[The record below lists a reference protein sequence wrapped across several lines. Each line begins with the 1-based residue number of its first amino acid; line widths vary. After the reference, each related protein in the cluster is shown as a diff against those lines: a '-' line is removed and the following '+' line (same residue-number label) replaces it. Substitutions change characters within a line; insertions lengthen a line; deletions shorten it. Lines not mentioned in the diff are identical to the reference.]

1 MPKLKIFSSYE
12 ELSDKAS
19 DAILACIRQKP
30 GALLCFA
37 AGDTPKLTLE
47 MAVEKI
53 RTQNIPTTSLAFVGL
68 DEWVGI
74 TPENEGSC
82 QFFFRKYWTEPLG
95 LKEEQFHFFNALS
108 TNLEQECRLMDAFI
122 RERGGI
128 DLILVGLGMNGHIGF
143 NEPGTDWSLH
153 AHVADLDPVTQQV
166 GQKYFR
172 EETNVAK
179 GISLGFAWLQSARRL
194 MLLVNGAKK
203 AAIVKEMLEGPVS
216 SQVPA
221 SILQTLSDAEILL
234 DQEASSLIQQLP
246 GHEME

>member
-1 MPKLKIFSSYE
+1 MPQIRMFRDYE
-12 ELSDKAS
+12 EMSAKAS
-19 DAILACIRQKP
+19 DNIVDCIRKKP

-108 TNLEQECRLMDAFI
+108 TNLEQECRLMVAFI

-153 AHVADLDPVTQQV
+153 AHVTDLDPVTQQV

-234 DQEASSLIQQLP
+234 DQEASALIHQLP
-246 GHEME
+246 GHEMD

>member
-1 MPKLKIFSSYE
+1 MFRNYE
-12 ELSDKAS
+12 EMSGKAS
-19 DAILACIRQKP
+19 DNIVDCIRQRP
-30 GALLCFA
+30 DALLCFA

-74 TPENEGSC
+74 APENEGSC
-82 QFFFRKYWTEPLG
+82 QYFFRKYWTEPLG
-95 LKEEQFHFFNALS
+95 LKEKQFHFFNALS
-108 TNLEQECRLMDAFI
+108 TNLEKECRLMDAFI

-128 DLILVGLGMNGHIGF
+128 DLILLGLGMNGHIGF

-153 AHVADLDPVTQQV
+153 AHVAELDPVTQQV

-194 MLLVNGAKK
+194 MLLANGAKK

-234 DQEASSLIQQLP
+234 DQEASALIHQLP
-246 GHEME
+246 GHEMD

>member
-53 RTQNIPTTSLAFVGL
+53 RTQNIPTTSLTFVGL

-74 TPENEGSC
+74 APENEGSC
-82 QFFFRKYWTEPLG
+82 QYFFRKYWTEALG
-95 LKEEQFHFFNALS
+95 LKDDQFHFFNALS
-108 TNLEQECRLMDAFI
+108 ADLIAECSSMDAFI

-128 DLILVGLGMNGHIGF
+128 DFVLVGLGMNGHIGF
-143 NEPGTDWSLH
+143 NEPGTAWSLF
-153 AHVADLDPVTQQV
+153 AHVANLDQVTQQV

-179 GISLGFAWLQSARRL
+179 GISLGFGWLQSARRL
-194 MLLVNGAKK
+194 MLLANGAKK
-203 AAIVKEMLEGPVS
+203 ASIVKEMLEGPVS
-216 SQVPA
+216 TQVPA

-234 DQEASSLIQQLP
+234 DQESSSLIHQLP